1 MHILVIK
8 PSSLG
13 DVVHGL
19 QVVAIMK
26 KHIKNLR
33 IDWVIRDCFADVV
46 TSSRLV
52 DRILLFRR
60 RAGILAFF
68 KLLKAIR
75 ERSYDAVLDMQGL
88 ARSGFMTFAARS
100 LRKIGRCNSREMSR
114 IFYNEKIVQS
124 DSPHAIDIL
133 LQFLPKFGLN
143 PQFEHALNFY
153 TDENFHRPDGPYV
166 LLFPESRRAEKQWPF
181 FYKLAENL
189 ADAYPQL
196 QIVLAGQNSVN
207 WSLSKKNIVNLLGKT
222 RLADILGLVK
232 HCELVVANDSAP
244 IHIGAA
250 LRKKIVALF
259 GPTDFQKYGP
269 YPVQY
274 GRHII
279 LAKRDLKDLPVA
291 DVSNACALQIDNF
304 LHRC

>member
-26 KHIKNLR
+26 KHIKNLH
-33 IDWVIRDCFADVV
+33 IDWVIRDCFSDVV
-46 TSSRLV
+46 ASSRLV

-60 RAGILAFF
+60 RTGVLAFF
-68 KLLKAIR
+68 KLLRTIG
-75 ERSYDAVLDMQGL
+75 ERSYDVVLDMQGL
-88 ARSGFMTFAARS
+88 ARSGFMTLAAKS
-100 LRKIGRCNSREMSR
+100 PRKIGRCDSREMSR
-114 IFYNEKIVQS
+114 IFYNEKIAQS

-153 TDENFHRPDGPYV
+153 ADENFPRPDGPYV
-166 LLFPESRRAEKQWPF
+166 LLFPESSRAEKQWPS
-181 FYKLAENL
+181 FYKLAKNL

-196 QIVLAGQNSVN
+196 QIVLAGQNSTN
-207 WSLSKKNIVNLLGKT
+207 WNLSKKNIVNLLGKT
-222 RLADILGLVK
+222 KLADILGLIK

-244 IHIGAA
+244 MHIGAA
-250 LRKKIVALF
+250 LQKKIVALF

-269 YPVQY
+269 YPVQCD
-274 GRHII
+274 RHII
-279 LAKRDLKDLPVA
+279 LAERDLKNLPVA
-291 DVSNACALQIDNF
+291 DVFRACALQIDNF
-304 LHRC
+304 LHGH